1 MGKNL
6 KHLILLM
13 SLPLLAFA
21 NWQMDFDE
29 LWASAGSLPSGY
41 RACVFIQGTGTQ
53 YINSDFVLRPTDSV
67 RVEVEFTSSA
77 TYGVFGGRTS
87 QTYSRYVCFLIKIPY
102 SNPTFRYDSNEQVLG
117 TNTVSTGTRYIVH
130 VTPTAATVNGILDA
144 EIANTQTIFYPCF
157 FLAVN
162 TAGAATAPA
171 DAKLYQAQI
180 YDATD
185 TLVVDLVPCLN
196 DLGVP
201 GMYDRKRK
209 LFFAN
214 AGTGAFGYQLK

>member
-1 MGKNL
+1 MRR
-6 KHLILLM
+6 ILTAFLL
-13 SLPLLAFA
+13 LPLLAFGH
-21 NWQMDFDE
+21 WEMDFDE
-29 LWASAGSLPSGY
+29 DFAAASGSDLPSGY

-53 YINSDFVLRPTDSV
+53 YINSDFVLRSTDSV
-67 RVEVEFTSSA
+67 RVEVEFTSQK
-77 TYGVFGGRTS
+77 THGVFGGRTGTHS
-87 QTYSRYVCFLIKIPY
+87 QTYVCFLI
-102 SNPTFRYDSNEQVLG
+102 STRFRYDANRQVPG
-117 TNTVSTGTRYIVH
+117 TNSVSTGTRYIVH

-144 EIANTQTIFYPCF
+144 EIANTQTLFYPCF

-162 TAGAATAPA
+162 TAGAAMYPA
-171 DAKLYQAQI
+171 EAKLYQAQI

>member
-1 MGKNL
+1 VNFLMKQ
-6 KHLILLM
+6 KLI
-13 SLPLLAFA
+13 SLCLVPILAFGHWA
-21 NWQMDFDE
+21 MDFDE
-29 LWASAGSLPSGY
+29 DWASAGSLPSGY

-53 YINSDFVLRPTDSV
+53 HINSDFVLRSTDSV
-67 RVEVEFTSSA
+67 RVEVEFTSQK
-77 TYGVFGGRTS
+77 THGVFGGRTT
-87 QTYSRYVCFLIKIPY
+87 QNTERYVCFLIN
-102 SNPTFRYDSNEQVLG
+102 SVFRYDANGQVLG
-117 TNTVSTGTRYIVH
+117 TNSVSTGTRYIVH

-144 EIANTQTIFYPCF
+144 EIANTQTVFYPCF